1 MDKNIDLGN
10 INIMVVTEIIGVEEI
25 SLRHFIINFFF
36 FFKKERSKMTCKAST
51 LKMQRGIKYI
61 KETEEH
67 PEKKEDNH
75 KKMLL
80 RKPGI

>member
-1 MDKNIDLGN
+1 
-10 INIMVVTEIIGVEEI
+10 
-25 SLRHFIINFFF
+25 
-36 FFKKERSKMTCKAST
+36 MTCKAST